1 MLISFLVTK
10 GFVPN
15 SSLEPLYQEIHSAS
29 PNIVPSG
36 STNDDVPSQDGTQ
49 NSSQRKSQVGTQSPT
64 PGLLEPPPPS
74 YDEVMSS
81 ADASPRSERSRASAT
96 SEQEY
101 QSSREYEEDSHI
113 YEEIP
118 ESAVSAVLFTYIR
131 YFKPSHTLKP
141 TAEINVTLFCF
152 NLLRCSEILIWF
164 PHLM

>member
-15 SSLEPLYQEIHSAS
+15 SSLEPLCQEIRSAS

-36 STNDDVPSQDGTQ
+36 STNDVRSQDGTQ
-49 NSSQRKSQVGTQSPT
+49 KKSQVGTQSPT
-64 PGLLEPPPPS
+64 PGQLEPPPPS

-81 ADASPRSERSRASAT
+81 ADASPRSERSRASST

-113 YEEIP
+113 YEELP
-118 ESAVSAVLFTYIR
+118 EPAVSAVLFTYIR
-131 YFKPSHTLKP
+131 YLKP
-141 TAEINVTLFCF
+141 TVT
-152 NLLRCSEILIWF
+152 
-164 PHLM
+164 H